1 MTILDPSM
9 ISKWENLQNSKV
21 FKYLLSSLYMQKKR
35 KKKKKRGLINGWIHV
50 KQQHSNTSGTW
61 IQQPIP
67 DVGPIWAE
75 LCCCLGSN

>member
-35 KKKKKRGLINGWIHV
+35 KKKKRKEVWLMDGFM
-50 KQQHSNTSGTW
+50 
-61 IQQPIP
+61 
-67 DVGPIWAE
+67 
-75 LCCCLGSN
+75 